1 MNTVKKQLKKM
12 SQRNNYTLYDYFAIA
27 IVVLL
32 VIISLLFWRVYYLE
46 NKINDLKKTF
56 KTDEL
61 IRENEIYKYKYLD
74 SLEGVKRSDI
84 DVKVVANKAKKNKT
98 IAFYKSQHETL
109 NTLSD
114 SSQYFSLDSI
124 LTECRNKPFK
134 RD

>member
-1 MNTVKKQLKKM
+1 M
-12 SQRNNYTLYDYFAIA
+12 SQRNSYTLYDYFAIA

-61 IRENEIYKYKYLD
+61 IRENEIYKYKFLD

-84 DVKVVANKAKKNKT
+84 DVKIVANKVKQNKT
-98 IAFYKSQHETL
+98 IAFYKKQHETL
-109 NTLSD
+109 NALSD

-124 LTECRNKPFK
+124 LTECRNNPFK

>member
-1 MNTVKKQLKKM
+1 M

-32 VIISLLFWRVYYLE
+32 VIISLLVWRVHYLE
-46 NKINDLKKTF
+46 NKLNEYEKQPVKYYKQQEGKIDSLKQ
-56 KTDEL
+56 
-61 IRENEIYKYKYLD
+61 LD
-74 SLEGVKRSDI
+74 SSEVVKRADI
-84 DVKVVANKAKKNKT
+84 DVKLVANKVKKNKT

-124 LTECRNKPFK
+124 LTECRNNPFK